1 MFNKKRKNEIIDE
14 ELELESYDSGDMYD
28 LDRDEVFY
36 SEDMNDVE
44 EIDSQDSDYTSF
56 NSVSEY
62 DPTEDDLYDKTLQE
76 EKEETNSRSKTIST
90 KKSKVEEH
98 SGFTGFLMNY
108 STIIK
113 IVGIFLMIVVV
124 AYYLSV
130 GRLGALFLYLILLV
144 LAYFFGFGCM
154 YLVTVNKK

>member
-36 SEDMNDVE
+36 SEEVDGVE
-44 EIDSQDSDYTSF
+44 DDNQDADYTNF

-62 DPTEDDLYDKTLQE
+62 DSTEDDLYDKSLQE
-76 EKEETNSRSKTIST
+76 EKEETNSRSRTIST
-90 KKSKVEEH
+90 KKSKVEEY

-130 GRLGALFLYLILLV
+130 GRLGALFLYLILLA

-154 YLVTVNKK
+154 YLATVNKK